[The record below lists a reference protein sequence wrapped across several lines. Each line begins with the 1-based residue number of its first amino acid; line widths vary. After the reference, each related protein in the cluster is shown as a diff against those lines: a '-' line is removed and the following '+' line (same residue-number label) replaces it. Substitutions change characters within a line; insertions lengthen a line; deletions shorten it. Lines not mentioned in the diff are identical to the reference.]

1 MSRYARKTYKECM
14 GLRGLAFKVL
24 AYSSKMAA
32 KTVTSTSGHSFW
44 RVLHSPTVWD
54 FPLVVYLRM
63 RPMDLMAL
71 VGFLHVSF
79 MWYVRDRLLSKLT
92 SKSQTLSG
100 SWMMVLA
107 KESFSLFSVL
117 MKQGVNSITSVFST
131 LLLSMFGVFHHITS
145 SI

>member
-1 MSRYARKTYKECM
+1 
-14 GLRGLAFKVL
+14 
-24 AYSSKMAA
+24 
-32 KTVTSTSGHSFW
+32 
-44 RVLHSPTVWD
+44 
-54 FPLVVYLRM
+54 M

-92 SKSQTLSG
+92 PKSQTLLG

-131 LLLSMFGVFHHITS
+131 LLSSMFCVFHHITS
-145 SI
+145 SNNNSNVYDLKHTFYMCI